1 MDESS
6 RVSLARS
13 LCHSDTGRG
22 QDNFIQSIS
31 NFFALQEGRGRGEGR
46 YRQAVLGSMCWDHPR
61 DLNIFPINF
70 NSFSSFS
77 LEASVDVASAV
88 PSPHPLLECASA
100 CASACCWAVCLYLLD
115 LNSQPHFHVR
125 LSVFAWCGRAWFQF
139 DLLSLCSAFCAR
151 ELKLNRICHK
161 LAINFNSE

>member
-1 MDESS
+1 MQRNG
-6 RVSLARS
+6 RVDWSLSRS

-31 NFFALQEGRGRGEGR
+31 NFFALQEGREGER

-77 LEASVDVASAV
+77 LEASVDVASAA
-88 PSPHPLLECASA
+88 PCCPLPECASA